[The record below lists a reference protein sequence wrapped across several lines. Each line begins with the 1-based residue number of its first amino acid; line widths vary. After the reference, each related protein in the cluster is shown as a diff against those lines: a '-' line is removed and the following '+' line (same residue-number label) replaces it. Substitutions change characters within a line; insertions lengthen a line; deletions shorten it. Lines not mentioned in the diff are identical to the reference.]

1 MNNTSFCK
9 KCGAPIVWL
18 DTPRGRKLPADAAL
32 RAYKENPEG
41 KNSVLNDLGEV
52 IKCDLHFEGTP
63 TGMGRLPHWATCPNA
78 DEFRRGK
85 GGRRA
90 G

>member
-1 MNNTSFCK
+1 MNNTSICK

-18 DTPRGRKLPADAAL
+18 NTPKGRNMPADAGL

-41 KNSVLNDLGEV
+41 KNSVVNDWGEV
-52 IKCDLHFEGTP
+52 IRCDLQFDGVP
-63 TGMGRLPHWATCPNA
+63 TGMARIPHWATCPYA
-78 DEFRRGK
+78 DEFRRRK

>member
-18 DTPRGRKLPADAAL
+18 RTPRGKMMPADAAL
-32 RAYKENPEG
+32 RAYRENPQG
-41 KNSVLNDLGEV
+41 KNNVVNELGEV
-52 IKCDLHFEGTP
+52 IKCDLHFDGPP

-78 DEFRRGK
+78 DEFRRR
-85 GGRRA
+85 GGRYGR
-90 G
+90 